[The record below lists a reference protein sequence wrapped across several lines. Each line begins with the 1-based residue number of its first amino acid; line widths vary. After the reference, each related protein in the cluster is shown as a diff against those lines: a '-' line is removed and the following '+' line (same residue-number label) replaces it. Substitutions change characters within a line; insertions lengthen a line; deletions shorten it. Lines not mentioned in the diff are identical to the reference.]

1 VTSIPALEPAVF
13 VACLAPIVY
22 FDITEDRIP
31 DVFLILAGLLLA
43 LIRALQHSL
52 QVSQFIGAAAGF
64 LLFLGIWAA
73 ARGRLGFGDV
83 KLAGLTGFLVGG
95 RGLVVA
101 VFLAA
106 LGGILTILLRRLL
119 LRTSL
124 RERVAFAPFLIG
136 GALASFFITDRLL
149 GLVVPA

>member
-1 VTSIPALEPAVF
+1 MRF
-13 VACLAPIVY
+13 N
-22 FDITEDRIP
+22 D
-31 DVFLILAGLLLA
+31 
-43 LIRALQHSL
+43 SL
-52 QVSQFIGAAAGF
+52 QADQFIGAAAGF

-106 LGGILTILLRRLL
+106 LGG
-119 LRTSL
+119 
-124 RERVAFAPFLIG
+124 V
-136 GALASFFITDRLL
+136 
-149 GLVVPA
+149 